1 MKIAFFDT
9 DSIPVDESRVLATL
23 AGHDV
28 SFVGGP
34 LNEDTVTAAA
44 DADVVSVFVSS
55 SVPASVIDSIPN
67 LRHVAARSTGLDH
80 IDVAYAKGKGIDVSN
95 VAGYGEHTVAEFAFA
110 MILGLSR
117 HIAAADAALKSGTSY
132 RLVDFKGFDL
142 FGKTIAVLGT
152 GKIGKRVV
160 SIAKGF
166 GMDVVLFDAYP
177 DEAFAAS
184 VGARYLPLEEALAA
198 AHVVSLHVPSL
209 PDTKHLMNDV
219 RFAAM
224 KQGAY
229 LINTARGDVVDP
241 AALLQAL
248 DSGRLAGAALDVMEA
263 EKLRNDADRTPEEAA
278 KVETDRRLIAHPR
291 VLVTPHIAFC
301 SNEAIDRIDK
311 TSLDAIA
318 AVIGDKS

>member
-9 DSIPVDESRVLATL
+9 DSIPVDEARALEALV
-23 AGHDV
+23 GYDV
-28 SFVGGP
+28 TFVGGP
-34 LNEDTVTAAA
+34 LNEETAATAA
-44 DADVVSVFVSS
+44 DADIVSVFVSS
-55 SVPASVIDSIPN
+55 SVPASVIDALPK
-67 LRHVAARSTGLDH
+67 LRHIAARSTGLDH
-80 IDVAYAKGKGIDVSN
+80 IDTAHAKEKGIGVSN

-117 HIAAADAALKSGTSY
+117 HIAAADTALKSGARY

-177 DEAFAAS
+177 DQAFAEAA
-184 VGARYLPLEEALAA
+184 GAQYLALEEALAA
-198 AHVVSLHVPSL
+198 ADIVSLHVPSL
-209 PDTKHLMNDV
+209 PDTRHLMNEA
-219 RFAAM
+219 RFARM

-241 AALLQAL
+241 AELLQAL

-263 EKLRNDADRTPEEAA
+263 EKLRNDADQTPEEAT
-278 KVETDRRLIAHPR
+278 KIDTDRRLIANPR

-301 SNEAIDRIDK
+301 SNEAIDLIDR
-311 TSLDAIA
+311 TSLDSIKQAC
-318 AVIGDKS
+318 GDK